1 MQRKSCFQPKVARW
15 SSCQTSFKIL
25 VKESILG
32 KDWSTVTLEG
42 NHLMSIFHGYL
53 LKFTPFFQSSS
64 FSKHF
69 SVDIFISVYT
79 LSFKSLFLNKTSYLH
94 LLIEVFLERI
104 IIDYMSIQL
113 QNMMIIMMMNCFC
126 GMADQKKVFG
136 LISSKD
142 HCQIFS
148 PSPIS
153 NMLQDG
159 FEPVQNLSSALVEW
173 EYVVVITTTPWY
185 QTTDAKPKLIHQS
198 WSKTINRPPQS
209 ITMFLVY
216 SPDFKQNFAISP
228 QPIISKNCGWERFTV
243 WFPANS

>member
-1 MQRKSCFQPKVARW
+1 MINCNFRREPPHEYISW
-15 SSCQTSFKIL
+15 
-25 VKESILG
+25 
-32 KDWSTVTLEG
+32 
-42 NHLMSIFHGYL
+42 IF
-53 LKFTPFFQSSS
+53 TE
-64 FSKHF
+64 
-69 SVDIFISVYT
+69 VYT
-79 LSFKSLFLNKTSYLH
+79 FLPEFLFFKTLLSGYFHFCLYFILFLNKTSYLH

-159 FEPVQNLSSALVEW
+159 FEPVQNLSSALVE
-173 EYVVVITTTPWY
+173 
-185 QTTDAKPKLIHQS
+185 
-198 WSKTINRPPQS
+198 
-209 ITMFLVY
+209 
-216 SPDFKQNFAISP
+216 
-228 QPIISKNCGWERFTV
+228 
-243 WFPANS
+243 